1 MRLYHIF
8 APFADEAE
16 SHVKVDRTRGT
27 LMVLKEYIKFL
38 ESEEAFKKVTKCGR
52 LKNQMKHF

>member
-27 LMVLKEYIKFL
+27 LMVLKEYIRFL
-38 ESEEAFKKVTKCGR
+38 DTEEEIKKVNVC
-52 LKNQMKHF
+52 